1 MPVFSPYNNY
11 HTPNSLRLPTFSLT
25 LFASDILLVLTSP
38 SFSVNVLQIHASEI
52 ITNKFD

>member
-1 MPVFSPYNNY
+1 MPVFSPCNNY
-11 HTPNSLRLPTFSLT
+11 HTPNSSRLPTFSLT